1 VRFYAA
7 EIINI
12 LMYMHKNGI
21 IHRDLKPENL
31 MLDDE
36 NHLKLIDFGT
46 SGIINDNLI
55 SQQIQDQIM
64 K

>member
-1 VRFYAA
+1 VKFYAA
-7 EIINI
+7 EIISI

-46 SGIINDNLI
+46 AGIINDNLI
-55 SQQIQDQIM
+55 SQ
-64 K
+64 